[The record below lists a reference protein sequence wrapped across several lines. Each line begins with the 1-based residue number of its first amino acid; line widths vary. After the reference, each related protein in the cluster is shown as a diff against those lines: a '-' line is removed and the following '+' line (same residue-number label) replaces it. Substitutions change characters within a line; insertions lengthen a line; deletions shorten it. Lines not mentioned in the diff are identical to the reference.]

1 MTTRWIQHV
10 AILAQVCF
18 ASFLLMQQFRRRW
31 RRKGLVFAQ
40 WLLVGVTS
48 GLVRVHTC
56 VFEAVSAVFRWQQR
70 LRTLVIEDID
80 PEEGLL
86 V

>member
-1 MTTRWIQHV
+1 MTTRWRQHV

-48 GLVRVHTC
+48 GLVRVYTC
-56 VFEAVSAVFRWQQR
+56 VFEAMSTVFRWQRR